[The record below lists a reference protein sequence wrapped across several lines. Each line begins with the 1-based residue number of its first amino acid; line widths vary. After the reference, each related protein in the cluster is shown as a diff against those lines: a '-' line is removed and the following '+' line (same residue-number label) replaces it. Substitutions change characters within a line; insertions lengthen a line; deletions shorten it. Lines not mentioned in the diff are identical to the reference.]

1 MDQGCKAALALTTA
15 ALPLTVAQMFGR
27 LTDGHWH
34 GTAVAR
40 CSNRDQGGQTFM
52 PPSSSFLLLAM
63 SPLCVPFVTTPT
75 LDSQAIRLTAAMLP
89 GPA

>member
-1 MDQGCKAALALTTA
+1 MDQGCKAALARITA
-15 ALPLTVAQMFGR
+15 ALLLTVAQVFGR

-34 GTAVAR
+34 GTGVAR
-40 CSNRDQGGQTFM
+40 CANGDQGRRTFM

-75 LDSQAIRLTAAMLP
+75 LDSQAIRLAPAVLP